1 MIKTE
6 RSWRSDYFS
15 ELMMICQLDC
25 IKYVCRGPQAKLYV
39 SNWIKKVE
47 AEPGLTRNKCDKV
60 FLLEP
65 QVSISSA

>member
-1 MIKTE
+1 MARPDDDLPIRLYK
-6 RSWRSDYFS
+6 
-15 ELMMICQLDC
+15 ICEQ
-25 IKYVCRGPQAKLYV
+25 GPPQAKLYV

-60 FLLEP
+60 FLWSPLEP